1 MAAIRSFLFA
11 LFFYGG
17 TVPAVLLSFPISLL
31 GTKAVRWWAHM
42 WARWHRVCARFLLG
56 VRTQIEGTPPKGA
69 CLVACKHQ
77 SMFETLEM
85 ILMLDEPATVL
96 KRELSDIPLWGWVTR
111 RYGVI
116 PIDRKGGATAL
127 RGMMRA
133 AEAAIAEGRPIAI
146 FPEGTRVPVGCGAA
160 AAARFRR
167 PLSHIEA
174 ARGAVAVDSGRL
186 WPRGRFVKRP
196 GIVTMRILEPIE
208 PGLLA
213 TRSRRGSTPRS
224 TCSSDDLELGIIEGF
239 FGRPWSWAERAAAVR
254 FLRPHGYTFYLYAP
268 KADPIRAAAG
278 RSSIRRRRWK
288 SWRSSATSAA
298 HNVRFGI
305 GLSPFELHL
314 EPGRRWQEVLA
325 ARLAQLA
332 ALKPDDLALLFDD
345 MRGDVPDLAARQAAI
360 VHFAAERGV
369 AERMIACPSY
379 YSDDPILDVAFGQR
393 PPFYLE
399 QLGRQLDPAIRLF
412 WTGPEVC
419 AREFTP
425 GHLARVAGQL
435 GRKPFLWDNYPVN
448 DGARMSQHLH
458 LRGFS
463 GRPASIAP
471 HIAGHGVN
479 PAFQPVLSRV
489 PLLTLAESY
498 KKGEAYDYLAAFERA
513 GREILGEDLAM
524 VSKDIIALQD
534 RGLDRLGERK
544 AALKARYA
552 AFDHPAAQEILAWL
566 EGYWSVSD
574 ELVQTQ

>member
-1 MAAIRSFLFA
+1 M
-11 LFFYGG
+11 
-17 TVPAVLLSFPISLL
+17 TPA
-31 GTKAVRWWAHM
+31 
-42 WARWHRVCARFLLG
+42 
-56 VRTQIEGTPPKGA
+56 
-69 CLVACKHQ
+69 
-77 SMFETLEM
+77 
-85 ILMLDEPATVL
+85 
-96 KRELSDIPLWGWVTR
+96 
-111 RYGVI
+111 
-116 PIDRKGGATAL
+116 
-127 RGMMRA
+127 
-133 AEAAIAEGRPIAI
+133 
-146 FPEGTRVPVGCGAA
+146 
-160 AAARFRR
+160 
-167 PLSHIEA
+167 
-174 ARGAVAVDSGRL
+174 
-186 WPRGRFVKRP
+186 
-196 GIVTMRILEPIE
+196 
-208 PGLLA
+208 
-213 TRSRRGSTPRS
+213 
-224 TCSSDDLELGIIEGF
+224 LGIIEGF

-268 KADPIRAAAG
+268 KADPYL
-278 RSSIRRRRWK
+278 RRRWQEPHPAAEMEK
-288 SWRSSATSAA
+288 LAEFRDICRA

-314 EPGRRWQEVLA
+314 EPGRGWQEVLA

-345 MRGDVPDLAARQAAI
+345 MRGDVPDLAERQAAI

-399 QLGRQLDPAIRLF
+399 QLGRQLDPAIQLF

-479 PAFQPVLSRV
+479 PASQPLLSRV

-513 GREILGEDLAM
+513 AREILGEDLAAR

-566 EGYWSVSD
+566 ESYWSVTD